1 MLDDQSFRQL
11 LGDHPHAV
19 SIYLLA
25 DPKQVDARGPEAG
38 LRTALGE
45 AEAALR
51 RRGLDDAGIQD
62 LLAPARE
69 AAAEYDPARHRGHGL
84 MMFAAPGV
92 FHSLP
97 LPEALPSAVVV
108 GGHFHVKPLLPV
120 MAHTKHFFILGV
132 SRDRARLLAATPFE
146 ATEVPLQ
153 LVHVPQGLAPEGATE
168 EPVQSGPDV
177 PLVEQG
183 DHFRAVAHAV
193 LEAIG
198 NDTAPIILAAEPE
211 TAGHFPRVARLPTL
225 QAEVLHVNPFALTD
239 ADLLARVV
247 EMMRPVLD
255 AEVETVLEQVQA
267 RLGTGEPTVA
277 IRLEEIVAG
286 AWFGRVDAVVVASDD
301 ALWGTFDP
309 DTNTVHAHGHPVGAD
324 EDLLNVAAVKALQ
337 TGGRAYAL
345 PLERLPRRSPAV
357 ATMRY

>member
-1 MLDDQSFRQL
+1 MLDDQTFRQL

-19 SIYLLA
+19 SIYHPA
-25 DPKQVDARGPEAG
+25 DPKQVDARGPVAG
-38 LRTALGE
+38 LRVALGE

-51 RRGLDDAGIQD
+51 RRGLDDESIQS
-62 LLAPARE
+62 LLAPAHE
-69 AAAEYDPARHRGHGL
+69 AAADYDPARHRGHGL

-92 FHSLP
+92 FHAVP
-97 LPEALPSAVVV
+97 LPGPLPSAVVV

-120 MAHTKHFFILGV
+120 MAHNKHFFILGV

-168 EPVQSGPDV
+168 EPEQSGPDV
-177 PLVEQG
+177 PIVEQG

-193 LEAIG
+193 HEAVG
-198 NDTAPIILAAEPE
+198 TDPAPIIVAAEPD
-211 TAGHFPRVARLPTL
+211 TAGHFPRVAHLPTL
-225 QAEVLHVNPFALTD
+225 QTQALHVNAFALTN
-239 ADLLARVV
+239 ADLLARAV

-255 AEVETVLEQVQA
+255 ADVETVLEQVQA
-267 RLGTGEPTVA
+267 RLGSGENTVS

-286 AWFGRVDAVVVASDD
+286 AWFGRVDAVVVASDET
-301 ALWGTFDP
+301 LWGTFDP
-309 DTNTVHAHGHPVGAD
+309 ETSTVHAHGHPVGAD

-345 PLERLPRRSPAV
+345 PLERLPRRAPAV
-357 ATMRY
+357 ATLRY